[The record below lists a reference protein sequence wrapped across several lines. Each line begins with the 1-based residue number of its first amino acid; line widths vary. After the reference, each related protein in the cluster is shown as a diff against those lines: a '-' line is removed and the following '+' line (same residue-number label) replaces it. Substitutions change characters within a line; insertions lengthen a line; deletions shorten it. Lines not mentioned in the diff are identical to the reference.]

1 MKLTDLKGIG
11 DKTARLLNKLSVYT
25 AEDLVR
31 LYPRSYD
38 ICGKPVLVSE
48 IPEHTGD
55 SLIAVDAVVAR
66 TPALKRVRNLQIL
79 TVTLRDE
86 KGGLLKATWFNMP
99 YLLGSLKP
107 GYRYIFRGRPV
118 FRNGDWVMEQPVL
131 YTMEGYSSQ
140 IGIMQPIYPL
150 TRGLSNKIVSK
161 AMQQAL
167 DIKELVP
174 ELLPAELRRSNE
186 LAEIN
191 FAMRAIHFPKDMND
205 YEAARKRLVFDE
217 FFFFMLNVRR
227 MKENNSRQPNLSRI
241 ADDARTDEFIKK
253 LPYELTNAQKRTWQ
267 EVSSDMN
274 GERLMNR
281 LVQGDVGSGKTII
294 AVLALMNTVYAG
306 YQGAMMVPTEVLARQ
321 QYDDTCAM
329 FEKYGININVSLLI
343 GSMTASAKKK
353 ERQRI
358 ASGEAGIVIGTHA
371 LIQAGVEYAN
381 LGLVVTDEQHR
392 FGVHQRESLT
402 QKGSSVHTLV
412 MSATPIP
419 RTLAIIIYGDLDI
432 SVMNEL
438 PSSRLPIKNAVV
450 GTDYRPNAYRFIENQ
465 VQAGHQAYVI
475 CPMVEARE
483 DGDVMEDGRGDTFAN
498 TNMHATIENVV
509 DYTTMLKKNLPS
521 SINVEYLHGKMK
533 PAVKDDIMERFHSG
547 QTQVLVSTTVIEV
560 GVNVPNATVMLIEN
574 ADRFGLA
581 QLHQLRGRVG
591 RGAYQSYC
599 IFVGTSNAKKENMD
613 RLGILRES
621 NDGFRIAEEDLKLR
635 GPGDFFGIR
644 QSGDMQF
651 TIGDIYKDAN
661 LLKAASDAAAAI
673 IENDPD
679 LENDAN
685 AGLRMYFDRTDNKG
699 DVVL

>member
-79 TVTLRDE
+79 TVTLRNE

-118 FRNGDWVMEQPVL
+118 FCNGDWVMEQPVL

-498 TNMHATIENVV
+498 TNMHATLENVV

-533 PAVKDDIMERFHSG
+533 PAVKDEIMERFHSG

>member
-48 IPEHTGD
+48 ISEHTGD

-253 LPYELTNAQKRTWQ
+253 LPYELTNAQERTWQ

-274 GERLMNR
+274 GEHLMNR

-498 TNMHATIENVV
+498 TNMHATLENVV

-533 PAVKDDIMERFHSG
+533 PAVKDEIMERFHSG

>member
-150 TRGLSNKIVSK
+150 TKGLSNKIVSK

-241 ADDARTDEFIKK
+241 ADDTRTDEFIKK

-498 TNMHATIENVV
+498 TNMHATLENVV

-533 PAVKDDIMERFHSG
+533 PAVKDEIMERFHSG

>member
-79 TVTLRDE
+79 TVTLRDK

-241 ADDARTDEFIKK
+241 ADDTRTDEFIKK

-306 YQGAMMVPTEVLARQ
+306 YQSAMMVPTEVLARQ

-498 TNMHATIENVV
+498 TNMHATLENVV

-533 PAVKDDIMERFHSG
+533 PAVKDEIMERFHSG